1 MWRSLSSLVA
11 IGGCVTL
18 PLMAQENQG
27 KIETSAANLNWN
39 ALPPLSAP
47 REISASDGIYDKFIL
62 IRWEASENAA
72 QYKVFRS
79 TSAKAN
85 ALQEV
90 SNAWQKST
98 WLCDYTALPNVD
110 YFYTVVASDGKSTSK
125 MGTLDKGY
133 LRKAGA
139 VALEPGDLAM
149 ENEVYGAQRQ
159 IFLLIAG
166 VNTVNKSFRPAETI
180 EVNSQIQNIF
190 EQAAPL
196 TELRYFISED
206 AVLDWNDQLLKTK
219 TLSSIPANAKL
230 EVKESIVLP
239 TNLLPGTY
247 HLIVVSSTEG
257 KILSSKTAIH
267 TIKIG
272 N

>member
-1 MWRSLSSLVA
+1 MWRSLCSLLA
-11 IGGCVTL
+11 IYGCLALTL
-18 PLMAQENQG
+18 GAQESQTR
-27 KIETSAANLNWN
+27 IETSTPNLNWS

-62 IRWEASENAA
+62 IRWEASEQAA

-79 TSAKAN
+79 TSAKAS

-98 WLCDYTALPNVD
+98 WLCDYTAIPNVD
-110 YFYTVVASDGKSTSK
+110 YYYTVVASDGKNTSK

-139 VALEPGDLAM
+139 IALEPGDLAM
-149 ENEVYGAQRQ
+149 DNEVYGAQRQ

-166 VNTVNKSFRPAETI
+166 VNTLSKSFRPAETI

-190 EQAAPL
+190 EQATPL

-206 AVLDWNDQLLKTK
+206 TVLDWNDQLLKTK

-230 EVKESIVLP
+230 EMKESLALP
-239 TNLLPGTY
+239 INLLPGTY
-247 HLIVVSSTEG
+247 YLIVVSSTEG
-257 KILSSKTAIH
+257 QILSSKTAIH